1 MSTKLVLPIFFALL
15 FVSCEVDPFE
25 ETSGKTFDV
34 GSLSKR
40 KLSNTLK
47 DGQHWVEAANGT
59 IYWDENATSQATTKP
74 GETYLG
80 PNVLV
85 GTHNRDSNLNE
96 PINSA
101 KFELYLEKNKEG
113 SSAEIMGNTVPT
125 DVKKYGTL
133 AEGLYPATYRIYN
146 KDGALLINGGRDLPT
161 VNGNPNN
168 PKNYYN
174 DGSLKPNS
182 EHVLDHIL
190 FHKGN
195 YGRESLY
202 KLPDEHGYRAPI
214 STGCQTGGSGNGS
227 LPVYRDFIKE
237 AEGFEG
243 NYYLR
248 KP

>member
-1 MSTKLVLPIFFALL
+1 MSTKLVLPILFALL
-15 FVSCEVDPFE
+15 SVSCEVDPYE
-25 ETSGKTFDV
+25 ETSGKTLEI
-34 GSLSKR
+34 GSLSK
-40 KLSNTLK
+40 KTLSDALK
-47 DGQHWVEAANGT
+47 DGQHWVEAADGT
-59 IYWDENATSQATTKP
+59 IYWDENATSQDTTKP

-80 PNVLV
+80 ANVLV

-101 KFELYLEKNKEG
+101 KFELYLEKNKDG
-113 SSAEIMGNTVPT
+113 SSAEIMGNTVPA

-133 AEGLYPATYRIYN
+133 AEGLYPAKHTIYKN
-146 KDGALLINGGRDLPT
+146 DGALLINGGRNLPT

-174 DGSLKPNS
+174 DGSLKPTS
-182 EHVLDHIL
+182 EHVIDQVL

-195 YGRESLY
+195 FKRESLSTY
-202 KLPDEHGYRAPI
+202 PDKHGNVFPI
-214 STGCQTGGSGNGS
+214 SAGCQTGGSGDGS
-227 LPVYRDFIKE
+227 LPLYRDFIKE

-248 KP
+248 EP